1 MKIIKRSNAGKTLVI
16 DIDFK
21 DNVITDICI
30 SGDYFA
36 YPETLIEEL
45 EEKLKGKTLTEALK
59 IIDTYKDKITLLG
72 ITLEDIKQ
80 ATKDAYD
87 NLR

>member
-1 MKIIKRSNAGKTLVI
+1 MKIIKRSSAGKTLVI

-21 DNVITDICI
+21 DNVITNIYI

-45 EEKLKGKTLTEALK
+45 EEKLKGKTLTESLK
-59 IIDTYKDKITLLG
+59 IIDAYKDKLTLLG

-80 ATKDAYD
+80 AIKDAYN